1 MSDRFASLHRPS
13 TGLLCRSQA
22 RTRLSKVF
30 IFTFVE
36 SPFYNFNKHQ
46 FRIMTTQKI
55 SKTSEKRQN
64 KGHHIDVRFTE
75 EEYNQIVT
83 NANKCGMHKSN
94 YVHDTVLGHQPKQLM
109 TEEQEKALKSLSA
122 ARSELVGIRN
132 ALHGLPQEV
141 RKRYFRNERIMTAW
155 IEGVN
160 YLIQHWDTIKEN
172 FGG

>member
-1 MSDRFASLHRPS
+1 
-13 TGLLCRSQA
+13 
-22 RTRLSKVF
+22 
-30 IFTFVE
+30 
-36 SPFYNFNKHQ
+36 
-46 FRIMTTQKI
+46 MTTKTK

-75 EEYNQIVT
+75 EEYNQIIT
-83 NANKCGMHKSN
+83 NANKCGIHKSI
-94 YVHDTVLGHQPKQLM
+94 YVHDAVLGHQPKLLM
-109 TEEQEKALKSLSA
+109 TEGQEEALKSLSA

>member
-1 MSDRFASLHRPS
+1 MSDRFASLHCPS
-13 TGLLCRSQA
+13 TGLLRRSQA
-22 RTRLSKVF
+22 RTGLSKAYTSNLLFTHLSF
-30 IFTFVE
+30 IIINDFIM
-36 SPFYNFNKHQ
+36 PNK
-46 FRIMTTQKI
+46 TK

-75 EEYNQIVT
+75 EEYNQIIA

-94 YVHDTVLGHQPKQLM
+94 YVHDAVLGHQPKQLM
-109 TEEQEKALKSLSA
+109 TVEQEEALKSLSA

-160 YLIQHWDTIKEN
+160 YLIQHWDTIKEKI
-172 FGG
+172 GG